1 MTDATQ
7 IFSRRFE
14 VRCKDDRLVAVYM
27 DLYRLP
33 EGHSKSF
40 PEGFRFSW
48 IAYDPEDPPAKVL
61 FDCHFPKGPHIH
73 VDGDPVGEPFEWTMV
88 DAAYALFFMKVR
100 ERFGE
105 FTMDEE

>member
-1 MTDATQ
+1 MADATK

-14 VRCKDDRLVAVYM
+14 VRCKGDRLVAVYM

-33 EGHSKSF
+33 KGHSKSF

-48 IAYDPEDPPAKVL
+48 IAYDPEDPSIRVL
-61 FDCHFPKGPHIH
+61 VDSHPPKGPHIH
-73 VDGDPVGEPFEWTMV
+73 RDGDPVGEPFEWTTL
-88 DAAYALFFMKVR
+88 DAAYSLFFAKIR

-105 FTMDEE
+105 FMADEE